1 MGQAPVRRRVDFP
14 RIHQEKM
21 ILRFLITLCLVLISS
36 CYFGCILAMCALDIE
51 NEERKDRNPPDN
63 KIIF

>member
-21 ILRFLITLCLVLISS
+21 ILRFLITFLLVVIIA
-36 CYFGCILAMCALDIE
+36 CYFGCILAMCAMDME
-51 NEERKDRNPPDN
+51 DEERKDRRPPDDN
-63 KIIF
+63 ITI